1 MGLSSRTVYW
11 GRTAVSMSSAGK
23 SIAGLWKYYLVY
35 ARTRGG
41 IHAVATA
48 ALTVFGLLMYFHRGF
63 IVLAVVSYVLPPVYL
78 YLAGDDPE
86 RASTRETDE
95 DDDTDTDFDGRDIGT
110 GADGTDTDADGADAD
125 ADGADADTDADGTD
139 IDADGDDLDSD
150 TDGSDADADADGAN
164 ADGVDADI
172 DN

>member
-1 MGLSSRTVYW
+1 
-11 GRTAVSMSSAGK
+11 MSSAGK

-35 ARTRGG
+35 ARTRVG

-48 ALTVFGLLMYFHRGF
+48 ALTIFGLLMYFHRGF

-78 YLAGDDPE
+78 YLIGDDPE
-86 RASTRETDE
+86 NASVRETDK
-95 DDDTDTDFDGRDIGT
+95 DGVTDSDGRDIDT
-110 GADGTDTDADGADAD
+110 DADGTDFDSDFDGADAD
-125 ADGADADTDADGTD
+125 ADGADVDTDADGTD

-164 ADGVDADI
+164 ADSVDADI